1 MTGVVPSQDSFGT
14 LKDGTQVSR
23 FSFTNKNNVTVRV
36 INYGATITDILLP
49 DKNGT
54 VEDISLGFDSV
65 QEYES
70 QHSYIGAALGRV
82 TERIKCAKFEIDGV
96 EYKVSANDNN
106 IHQVHGGTSGFDT
119 KMFTASING
128 DTVVMKYVS
137 PDGEEGFP
145 GEVTAEFTFR
155 LTEENELILG
165 YTATTTKPT
174 PVNLSNHVYF
184 NLAGHGAGN
193 VGDHILTVNSCRH
206 IPLDKEYI
214 PLGDGT
220 ISDVKGTPFDLT
232 TPTQLRERMKDVLVS
247 NYVFEGHGKKKHVAK
262 LELPST
268 GRTVDCFTTEPCM
281 ETYFSCAMR
290 TMKGKNGATYGA
302 YENGGICLIP
312 MQYTSAVNM
321 PNFPNMILQPG
332 QTYTQTTSY
341 KFGF

>member
-1 MTGVVPSQDSFGT
+1 MNFSKTHKPSRTAT
-14 LKDGTQVSR
+14 L
-23 FSFTNKNNVTVRV
+23 N
-36 INYGATITDILLP
+36 
-49 DKNGT
+49 
-54 VEDISLGFDSV
+54 
-65 QEYES
+65 EYES

-106 IHQVHGGTSGFDT
+106 IHQIFVQ

-145 GEVTAEFTFR
+145 GEVTTEFTFR

-281 ETYFSCAMR
+281 ETYFSCAMG

-302 YENGGICLIP
+302 YENGGLCLIP

-321 PNFPNMILQPG
+321 TVVIIIIMATGTLPSIKKTNFVASDKEKPKSPQPRL
-332 QTYTQTTSY
+332 TSRASPSKIADDRLVNSSLSNQTTS
-341 KFGF
+341 KFGKKSKKVKNK